1 MVVVEEWGGGS
12 QKSWRSWRRGRI
24 LEAGIIARS
33 FKDGLKALACDA
45 FATTVRDARL
55 SLVSAIS

>member
-1 MVVVEEWGGGS
+1 MVVEGWGGGS
-12 QKSWRSWRRGRI
+12 QKSWRSWRRGWI

-33 FKDGLKALACDA
+33 YKDGLEALACDA
-45 FATTVRDARL
+45 FATTLCDARL